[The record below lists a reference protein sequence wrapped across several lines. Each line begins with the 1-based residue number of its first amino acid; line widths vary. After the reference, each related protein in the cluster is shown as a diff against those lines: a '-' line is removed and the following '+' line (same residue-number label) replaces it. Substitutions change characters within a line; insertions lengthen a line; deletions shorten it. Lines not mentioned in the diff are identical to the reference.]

1 MKIIAV
7 IPAHLASLR
16 IKRKVLIKFKGLE
29 MIEHVRRRALI
40 SEVFDDVLVAT
51 GDDLIEDLIKSKGG
65 KVIKTK
71 KIHISGTSRVA
82 EAIEKIDCDHV
93 VLLQGD
99 EPLMLPKHLNTM
111 VKAINKYPS
120 RDAWNATAD
129 LENAYELDKKSF
141 VKCSISEENRIL
153 YCFRRSP
160 SISKTKSQLNYI
172 KKILGLIAYKKDTL
186 IQLSLKEKSYI
197 QSIES
202 IEQIAILINNYSLFS
217 VPMNPTIPSVNEPG
231 DENQI
236 NKLLEEN
243 IQQIELLRKV
253 LEY

>member
-40 SEVFDDVLVAT
+40 SDVFDAVVVAT
-51 GDDLIEDLIKSKGG
+51 GDDLIEDLIKSKRG
-65 KVIKTK
+65 KVIKTRK
-71 KIHISGTSRVA
+71 DHATGTSRVS

-93 VLLQGD
+93 VLIQGD

-111 VKAINKYPS
+111 VKAINNAPS

-129 LENAYELDKKSF
+129 LANEYELDKKSF
-141 VKCSISEENRIL
+141 VKCSISKENRII

-160 SISKTKSQLNYI
+160 SISKTKDQLTYI

-186 IQLSLKEKSYI
+186 IDLSLKEKSYI
-197 QSIES
+197 ESIES
-202 IEQIAILINNYSLFS
+202 IEQISILMNNYSLFS

-243 IQQIELLRKV
+243 SEQIGLLKRV